1 MDAYFKEV
9 LLETAVGRTVGN
21 DIVSFHPT
29 SYYDRMQ
36 SKALNPDEI
45 PFFGDPD
52 TFIVGG
58 TLAEAMVPIEF
69 IPMMM
74 AKVVGKGTR
83 LPANWRT
90 YSQVAKEIEA
100 VAEGTSGAYPLES
113 ISKRKQGIMDNSSV
127 AAHAADDTAD
137 VILGLERLEDGL
149 PIDEAIKGLGTK
161 GDAVARRMHNRENFS
176 PKMAKDKIEEIAGAP
191 KDYPALHIAAE
202 DSIARRAAYGKDTPD
217 ANITRA
223 KARDGTTQG
232 IVAETLAHDS
242 MKGKVAAKLEGEV
255 GLGDYHLLT
264 DRVAV
269 SKKFLS
275 ENPIDGMVAD
285 VHKQLGPLASERDA
299 AQG

>member
-1 MDAYFKEV
+1 MVMAEAKSQVLNFYREANLYEYALRSDILKGSGTYWDRGTNALADAYKYIAQDDQGSEFIQMRKKAGVIDKDAIVEATPMQYARNLNLPFRMIYNPIFDIMGETADLLLIWACEDDEKAMRTGMDEVKFAEKYGSSLTSPTLDLTDETSWENPLKVMDAYFKEV

-100 VAEGTSGAYPLES
+100 VAEGTSGAYPLE
-113 ISKRKQGIMDNSSV
+113 KYKQTETRNNGQLFCCSS
-127 AAHAADDTAD
+127 
-137 VILGLERLEDGL
+137 RC
-149 PIDEAIKGLGTK
+149 
-161 GDAVARRMHNRENFS
+161 
-176 PKMAKDKIEEIAGAP
+176 
-191 KDYPALHIAAE
+191 
-202 DSIARRAAYGKDTPD
+202 
-217 ANITRA
+217 
-223 KARDGTTQG
+223 
-232 IVAETLAHDS
+232 
-242 MKGKVAAKLEGEV
+242 
-255 GLGDYHLLT
+255 
-264 DRVAV
+264 
-269 SKKFLS
+269 
-275 ENPIDGMVAD
+275 
-285 VHKQLGPLASERDA
+285 
-299 AQG
+299 